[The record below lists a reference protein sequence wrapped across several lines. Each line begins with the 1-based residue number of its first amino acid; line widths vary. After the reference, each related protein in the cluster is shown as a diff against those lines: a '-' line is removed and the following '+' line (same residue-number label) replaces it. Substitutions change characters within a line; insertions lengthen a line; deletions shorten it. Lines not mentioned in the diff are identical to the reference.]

1 MTEQFSSYVHVM
13 MGGVE
18 WQPFT
23 HAGSHLG
30 LLMAHNFVITPCA
43 AVMENRPPDLKL
55 VRVVH
60 SFTGR
65 VVLEATHPRL
75 WQVRVFLIK
84 QWTCDAIRRSLP
96 DGYSRFNV
104 ELIHDHR
111 PLNPFRALMSITEE
125 DILWKLNM

>member
-1 MTEQFSSYVHVM
+1 MVAEQFSSNLHVM

-43 AVMENRPPDLKL
+43 AVMENRPPDLRR

-65 VVLEATHPRL
+65 VVLEATHPRIMASAGL
-75 WQVRVFLIK
+75 PCQTVDLG
-84 QWTCDAIRRSLP
+84 CDKEIA
-96 DGYSRFNV
+96 
-104 ELIHDHR
+104 
-111 PLNPFRALMSITEE
+111 T
-125 DILWKLNM
+125 